1 MLRRRNDH
9 IAGEVTL
16 GRRPRAEQSPSA
28 ADGLEVET
36 RHVRS
41 RRAQTPGE
49 LALHN
54 DVAAL
59 RAAQDRYVQGVT
71 FDYADHEGGAMLI
84 ITYLSDSGS
93 VCPNRFQLRVK
104 KYYPHNKPELT
115 CLDSGFTCSH
125 ISPAG
130 EVMHMRLRDPLW
142 SAVNGLREIVSCLQE
157 IRQTW
162 TGEVGPMGAM
172 WGPEG
177 EGEGGGEGQQDSSY
191 SGGMLTNF
199 GSGSAFLPYRS
210 SQSRAGED
218 AKKVWRA
225 DQDRARFLINI
236 GEVEEVDAMD
246 RSGSNGS
253 QMFQPHPPTPNVDST
268 ADFNEPQLAG
278 SQLSAD
284 GKAAG
289 DDMAFSSLFPQ
300 GHTQGR
306 LVFPLLGEMHVD
318 RLGAASTSTD
328 GAICDGEENGIYGEY
343 DEQGTD
349 EEGGKDSEDDME
361 IGTGEEAAH
370 EP

>member
-1 MLRRRNDH
+1 
-9 IAGEVTL
+9 
-16 GRRPRAEQSPSA
+16 
-28 ADGLEVET
+28 
-36 RHVRS
+36 
-41 RRAQTPGE
+41 
-49 LALHN
+49 
-54 DVAAL
+54 
-59 RAAQDRYVQGVT
+59 
-71 FDYADHEGGAMLI
+71 MLI

-93 VCPNRFQLRVK
+93 VCPNRFQLRVQ

-162 TGEVGPMGAM
+162 TEDAGPVGAM
-172 WGPEG
+172 
-177 EGEGGGEGQQDSSY
+177 GGLEGEGQQDSSY
-191 SGGMLTNF
+191 SGGMLTDS

-210 SQSRAGED
+210 SQPRAGED
-218 AKKVWRA
+218 AKMVWRA

-236 GEVEEVDAMD
+236 GEVGEVDALDM
-246 RSGSNGS
+246 SGSNAS
-253 QMFQPHPPTPNVDST
+253 LMFEPHPPTPNVDCT

-289 DDMAFSSLFPQ
+289 DDMAFSPLFPHD
-300 GHTQGR
+300 HTQGR
-306 LVFPLLGEMHVD
+306 LIFPLLGEMHVD
-318 RLGAASTSTD
+318 RRGAASTSTD
-328 GAICDGEENGIYGEY
+328 GAICDGEENGIYGDY

-349 EEGGKDSEDDME
+349 EEGDKDSEDDME
-361 IGTGEEAAH
+361 IGAGEETAH